1 MKPMANAPS
10 AMRYVWDRTYAD
22 FLMPCRLGL
31 YAELL
36 NRAVKRGYEA
46 HSILSFWQLLKRNS
60 LDPKGRYLILRHDID
75 NRDSHTTRRFWEIE
89 RRLGLQ
95 STFYF
100 RLSTLMP
107 KLMKEIHDS
116 GFEVG
121 YHYEELATVAKEHGL
136 TRPEQTVVVMRE
148 IRERFKSNLQ
158 QFRERTGLPIDT
170 VASHG
175 DFANRKLGIENTELL
190 QDEAIRK
197 EAQIECEA
205 YDSALRDH
213 VDTLHSDVEHPGDW
227 APEDPRVA
235 IDRCEHVIHVLTHP
249 RNWHA
254 DWTRNLADEFNRAHE
269 GLLYFFRS
277 RRFAQPASLQIAQ
290 K

>member
-1 MKPMANAPS
+1 
-10 AMRYVWDRTYAD
+10 
-22 FLMPCRLGL
+22 
-31 YAELL
+31 
-36 NRAVKRGYEA
+36 
-46 HSILSFWQLLKRNS
+46 
-60 LDPKGRYLILRHDID
+60 
-75 NRDSHTTRRFWEIE
+75 
-89 RRLGLQ
+89 
-95 STFYF
+95 
-100 RLSTLMP
+100 MP

-136 TRPEQTVVVMRE
+136 TRPEQTVAVMRE
-148 IRERFKSNLQ
+148 IRERFKNNLQ

>member
-1 MKPMANAPS
+1 MDSITKAAS
-10 AMRYVWDRTYAD
+10 AMRYVWRRAYAD

-31 YAELL
+31 YADLL
-36 NRAVKRGYEA
+36 NAAVGKGYEA
-46 HSILSFWQLLKRNS
+46 HSILSFWQLLKRNA
-60 LDPKGRYLILRHDID
+60 LEPGGRYLILRHDID
-75 NRDSHTTRRFWEIE
+75 NRDSHTTRQFWEIE
-89 RRLGLQ
+89 CRLGLK

-107 KLMKEIHDS
+107 ELMKEIHDS

-136 TRPEQTVVVMRE
+136 TRAEQTSAVMAE
-148 IRERFKSNLQ
+148 IRARFKHNLR
-158 QFRERTGLPIDT
+158 QFRVRTGLPIDT

-175 DFANRKLGIENTELL
+175 DFANRKLGMENTELL
-190 QDEAIRK
+190 QDEAMRR
-197 EAQIECEA
+197 ETQIECEA

-213 VDTLHSDVEHPGDW
+213 VSTLHSDVEHPGDW
-227 APEDPRVA
+227 APEDPRLA
-235 IDRCEHVIHVLTHP
+235 IERGEHVVHVLTHP

-254 DWTRNLADEFNRAHE
+254 YWTRNLADEFGRVRE
-269 GLLYFFRS
+269 GLLYLLRS
-277 RRFAQPASLQIAQ
+277 RRFAETPSLQVAQ